1 MEQKQTENRGIRFL
15 FGAASVVVIIA
26 GLKMASDLIL
36 PILTGFFLAMVSLPL
51 LNRLQ
56 RWKVSTPLAVIAT
69 VFVEVGVIAGIVT
82 LVGGS
87 FAGFRESA
95 PVYKAR
101 LDILFQQLLTW
112 LDGMGIEL
120 SRELVADLFD
130 PGMAFDMVGVA
141 LKGITGVLSQVLLV
155 LLLVVFTLFEATGVP
170 DKLQAAF
177 GGVAG
182 SERYDRIRTEVQR
195 YLSIKTLIS
204 LFTGAV
210 VAVGLALLGVDYAVL
225 WGLLA
230 FMLNYIPNLGSILAA
245 IPPVLLAL
253 VQFGPGRA
261 LAVALLFVAI
271 NVGLGN
277 FVEPYFMG
285 RRLGLS
291 TLVVFISLLFWG
303 WMWGPVGMLLSVPLT
318 MIVKIMLENTRD
330 LKWVAILLD
339 AKPPKASPNTSGN
352 GPK

>member
-1 MEQKQTENRGIRFL
+1 MESKQSENRGIRFL
-15 FGAASVVVIIA
+15 FGAASIFVLIA
-26 GLKMASDLIL
+26 GLRAASTFIL
-36 PILTGFFLAMVSLPL
+36 PILIGFFLAMVSLPI
-51 LNRLQ
+51 LNRL
-56 RWKVSTPLAVIAT
+56 RGWKVPTPLAVILT
-69 VFVEVGVIAGIVT
+69 VAVEVAVIAGIVAM
-82 LVGGS
+82 VGGS
-87 FAGFRESA
+87 FAGFREAA
-95 PVYKAR
+95 PVYQER
-101 LDILFQQLLTW
+101 LNTLLQQLLTW

-120 SRELVADLFD
+120 SRELVTDLFN

-141 LKGITGVLSQVLLV
+141 LKGITGVLSQMFLV
-155 LLLVVFTLFEATGVP
+155 LLLVIFTLFEATGVP
-170 DKLQAAF
+170 AKLQAAF
-177 GGVAG
+177 GSTTS
-182 SERYDRIRTEVQR
+182 SERYDRIRNEVQR
-195 YLSIKTLIS
+195 YLTIKTLIS
-204 LFTGAV
+204 LITGIIV
-210 VAVGLALLGVDYAVL
+210 GVGLALMKVDFPFL

-230 FMLNYIPNLGSILAA
+230 FMLNYIPSLGSILAA

-253 VQFGPGRA
+253 IQFGPTRA

-303 WMWGPVGMLLSVPLT
+303 WVWGPVGMLLSVPLT

-330 LKWVAILLD
+330 LKWVAVLLD
-339 AKPPKASPNTSGN
+339 GTPRGEPKKASSK

>member
-1 MEQKQTENRGIRFL
+1 MEKQSENRGIRFL
-15 FGAASVVVIIA
+15 FGAASVVVLIA
-26 GLKMASDLIL
+26 GLKLSRELIL
-36 PILTGFFLAMVSLPL
+36 PILIGLFLAMISLPIL
-51 LNRLQ
+51 TRLQ
-56 RWKVSTPLAVIAT
+56 RWKVSTPLAVVTT
-69 VFVEVGVIAGIVT
+69 VLVEVGIIAGIMT

-87 FAGFRESA
+87 FKGFREAA
-95 PVYKAR
+95 PVYQER
-101 LDILFQQLLTW
+101 LNTLLQQLLTW

-120 SRELVADLFD
+120 SRDLVVDLFN

-141 LKGITGVLSQVLLV
+141 LLSITNILSKVLIV
-155 LLLVVFTLFEATGVP
+155 LLLIIFTLFEATEVP
-170 DKLQAAF
+170 AKLRAAF
-177 GGVAG
+177 GGATS
-182 SERYDRIRTEVQR
+182 SERYDRIRDEVQR
-195 YLSIKTLIS
+195 YLSIKTLVS
-204 LFTGAV
+204 LFTGIV
-210 VAVGLALLGVDYAVL
+210 VGVGLALLQVDFPFL

-245 IPPVLLAL
+245 VPPVLLAL

-261 LAVALLFVAI
+261 LAVALLFGAV

-277 FVEPYFMG
+277 FVEPYLMG

-303 WMWGPVGMLLSVPLT
+303 WIWGPVGMLLSVPLT

-339 AKPPKASPNTSGN
+339 AKPPRPALKASVK

>member
-1 MEQKQTENRGIRFL
+1 MDKQPDNRGIRFL
-15 FGAASVVVIIA
+15 FGAASMVIVIA
-26 GLKMASDLIL
+26 GLKLSKELIL
-36 PILTGFFLAMVSLPL
+36 PILTGLFLAMISLPL

-56 RWKVSTPLAVIAT
+56 RWKVSTPLAVITT
-69 VFVEVGVIAGIVT
+69 VLVEVGVIAGIVT

-87 FAGFRESA
+87 FAGFREAA
-95 PVYKAR
+95 PLYKER
-101 LDILFQQLLTW
+101 LTTLLDQLLTW
-112 LDGMGIEL
+112 LGSLGIDL
-120 SRELVADLFD
+120 SRDVVIDMLD
-130 PGMAFDMVGVA
+130 PGVAIDMVGQT
-141 LKGITGVLSQVLLV
+141 LLGITGFLSQILIV
-155 LLLVVFTLFEATGVP
+155 LLLVIFTLFEATGVP

-177 GGVAG
+177 GGVTS

-204 LFTGAV
+204 LFTGV
-210 VAVGLALLGVDYAVL
+210 VVGVGLALLQVDFPFL

-230 FMLNYIPNLGSILAA
+230 FLLNYIPNLGSILAA

-253 VQFGPGRA
+253 IQFGPGRA
-261 LAVALLFVAI
+261 LAVALLFVAV

-291 TLVVFISLLFWG
+291 TLVVFISLMFWG
-303 WMWGPVGMLLSVPLT
+303 WIWGPIGMLLSVPLT

-339 AKPPKASPNTSGN
+339 ARPPRAAANASGK